1 MSFPSER
8 FCLSVL
14 VIVLS
19 LAAEPQR
26 SAGAPP
32 PAPDPQSA
40 ASISFS
46 FSFPGAAPSDYKISL
61 DAAGLGQ
68 YESQGAELSPQPSS
82 SPYSGIANTESERG
96 EAGAA
101 EVYKASFSLPEPSL
115 RRIFGLAAAANY
127 FNGSFDYK
135 KKGLA
140 NTGVKTLAYADSAR
154 HFQTVFNFS
163 TNPAISQLTAL
174 FQGLSGSL
182 EAARR
187 LEYLYNHH
195 RLGLDDELKRDD
207 ELSGGGQMA
216 EIGVLAPI
224 LRRITAD
231 PAVMHVARQHAQRL
245 LDRATSTSPR
255 K

>member
-1 MSFPSER
+1 MSFPNER

-14 VIVLS
+14 GIVLS
-19 LAAEPQR
+19 LAAALQT

-32 PAPDPQSA
+32 AADPQTP
-40 ASISFS
+40 ASISFA

-61 DAAGLGQ
+61 DAAGHGQ

-82 SPYSGIANTESERG
+82 SPFSGTASAESEG
-96 EAGAA
+96 GADGGA

-115 RRIFGLAAAANY
+115 RRIFGLAAEANY
-127 FNGSFDYK
+127 FNGNFDYK

-140 NTGVKTLAYADSAR
+140 NTGVKTLTYADSAR

-163 TNPAISQLTAL
+163 TNPAISRLTAL

-195 RLGLDDELKRDD
+195 RLGLDEELKRDD

-245 LDRATSTSPR
+245 LDRASSPSSG